1 MNHIAY
7 WYRYGPKYTGTG
19 TGTGNVISLK
29 KRRLYQTNNTNQ
41 NFISCRYFSSYLFYQ
56 RVMF

>member
-7 WYRYGPKYTGTG
+7 WYRYGPKYTG